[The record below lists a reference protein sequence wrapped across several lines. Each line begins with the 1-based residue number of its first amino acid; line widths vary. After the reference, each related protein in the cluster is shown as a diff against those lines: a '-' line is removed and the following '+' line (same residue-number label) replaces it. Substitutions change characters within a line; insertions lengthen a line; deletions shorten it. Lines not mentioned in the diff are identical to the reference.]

1 MCPALHYPP
10 RPLQKTC
17 HCEPVTDVTGAAIR
31 TSLRR
36 AALAGRGRTSAS
48 TAFGASG
55 RRPLRSSIGKR
66 FVGVGL
72 PDDPHRTC
80 TKLLALRRAGCPQPA
95 ARQPLHP
102 PGRARG
108 PCPTKILR
116 ITPGGQGRP
125 PLRRNVLQGGT
136 HVSRRTPHPLQKTLS
151 LAWQSVPHGLQLP
164 AASPAVSAPD
174 RGMQQLLFL
183 QKKQIFGT
191 AGARPA
197 HPFIVKKPTGLFVS

>member
-1 MCPALHYPP
+1 MSPVRQSVPP
-10 RPLQKTC
+10 YAVLPWRDGGRPLRLPC
-17 HCEPVTDVTGAAIR
+17 GAMWASRPTDILRAGA
-31 TSLRR
+31 
-36 AALAGRGRTSAS
+36 G
-48 TAFGASG
+48 GASG

-95 ARQPLHP
+95 VRQLPHP

-125 PLRRNVLQGGT
+125 PLRRNALQGGT

-151 LAWQSVPHGLQLP
+151 LAWRSTSHGLQLP
-164 AASPAVSAPD
+164 AAAPAIRAPD
-174 RGMQQLLFL
+174 RGMQQLIFL
-183 QKKQIFGT
+183 YRKQIFDA

-197 HPFIVKKPTGLFVS
+197 HPFIVKKPTGLYVS

>member
-1 MCPALHYPP
+1 MVMPRRDAHADIETLKENGRPVRSLFLPGRKRILPA
-10 RPLQKTC
+10 RIQ
-17 HCEPVTDVTGAAIR
+17 R
-31 TSLRR
+31 
-36 AALAGRGRTSAS
+36 
-48 TAFGASG
+48 
-55 RRPLRSSIGKR
+55 
-66 FVGVGL
+66 
-72 PDDPHRTC
+72 
-80 TKLLALRRAGCPQPA
+80 PQPA
-95 ARQPLHP
+95 VRQLPHP

-151 LAWQSVPHGLQLP
+151 LAWRSTSHGLQLP
-164 AASPAVSAPD
+164 AAAPAIRAPD
-174 RGMQQLLFL
+174 RGMQQLMFL
-183 QKKQIFGT
+183 YRKQIFDA